1 MTAHSRVNEVRTA
14 CQPLTLARAMK
25 SSSTDLILAAEA
37 EAILGDRG
45 LLLSPRPT
53 VDRVKLEQH
62 LRSALELLHVNLD
75 DENVRDTPRRWAESL
90 VTMTSGYDFTDVKK
104 LTTLFRKACT
114 AADKDCQNLVVIGGT
129 YKTLCAHHILP
140 FFGNFIIG
148 YIPEKTIIGASKIPR
163 IVEVHMRRLQS
174 QEHLA
179 HDVADTIQKILEPK
193 GIAVWMGG
201 VHLCMVMRGVEQ
213 ESSFMETNVLR
224 GNFLDDERT
233 RQEFMSIV
241 NRRGQRG

>member
-1 MTAHSRVNEVRTA
+1 
-14 CQPLTLARAMK
+14 MK
-25 SSSTDLILAAEA
+25 DTDLVVVNDDVLE
-37 EAILGDRG
+37 ERG
-45 LLLSPRPT
+45 LLDSPRPSI
-53 VDRVKLEQH
+53 DRDKLQHH
-62 LRSALELLHVNLD
+62 LREALRLLHVDLEN
-75 DENVRDTPRRWAESL
+75 ENVVDTPRRWSESL
-90 VTMTSGYDFTDVKK
+90 ITMTSGYDFTDVKK
-104 LTTLFRKACT
+104 LTTLFRQACSR
-114 AADKDCQNLVVIGGT
+114 ADESCQNLVVIGGT

-140 FFGNFIIG
+140 FFGRFIIG
-148 YIPEKTIIGASKIPR
+148 YIPEEMIIGASKIPR

-179 HDVADTIQKILEPK
+179 HDVADTIEKILEPR

-224 GNFLDDERT
+224 GEFLNDERT

-241 NRRGQRG
+241 NRRGSRE

>member
-1 MTAHSRVNEVRTA
+1 MKRATEVTV
-14 CQPLTLARAMK
+14 T
-25 SSSTDLILAAEA
+25 SAELDSV
-37 EAILGDRG
+37 IDDRG
-45 LLLSPRPT
+45 LLTSPRPEI
-53 VDRVKLEQH
+53 DRPQLQH
-62 LRSALELLHVNLD
+62 HLGEALRLLHVDMD
-75 DENVRDTPRRWAESL
+75 DENLLDTPRRWAESL
-90 VTMTSGYDFTDVKK
+90 ITMTSGYDYTDVKK
-104 LTTLFRKACT
+104 LTTLFRKACSR
-114 AADKDCQNLVVIGGT
+114 ADENCQNMVVIGGT

-140 FFGNFIIG
+140 FFGRFIVG
-148 YIPEKTIIGASKIPR
+148 YIPERMIIGASKIPR

-179 HDVADTIQKILEPK
+179 HDVADTIQRILEPR

-224 GNFLDDERT
+224 GEFLNDERT

-241 NRRGQRG
+241 NRRGTRE

>member
-1 MTAHSRVNEVRTA
+1 MSDITATELDALFN
-14 CQPLTLARAMK
+14 
-25 SSSTDLILAAEA
+25 
-37 EAILGDRG
+37 DRG
-45 LLLSPRPT
+45 LLASPRPT
-53 VDRVKLEQH
+53 VDREKLSEH
-62 LRSALELLHVNLD
+62 LSEVLRLLHVDLQ

-114 AADKDCQNLVVIGGT
+114 NADERCNNLVVIGGT

-140 FFGNFIIG
+140 FFGHFIVG

-163 IVEVHMRRLQS
+163 VVEVHMRRLQS

-179 HDVADTIQKILEPK
+179 HDIADTIEKILEPR

-201 VHLCMVMRGVEQ
+201 IHLCMVMRGVEQ

-224 GNFLDDERT
+224 GEFLEDERT

-241 NRRGQRG
+241 NRRGQRD

>member
-1 MTAHSRVNEVRTA
+1 MTDITA
-14 CQPLTLARAMK
+14 TEL
-25 SSSTDLILAAEA
+25 EA
-37 EAILGDRG
+37 LFNDRG
-45 LLLSPRPT
+45 LLESPRPT
-53 VDRVKLEQH
+53 VDREKISEH
-62 LRSALELLHVNLD
+62 LHEVLRLLHVDLD

-90 VTMTSGYDFTDVKK
+90 VTMTSGYDFTDVRK
-104 LTTLFRKACT
+104 LTTLFKKACSQ
-114 AADKDCQNLVVIGGT
+114 ADERCNNLVVIGGT

-140 FFGNFIIG
+140 FFGRFIVG

-179 HDVADTIQKILEPK
+179 HDVADTIGKILEPR

-201 VHLCMVMRGVEQ
+201 IHLCMVMRGVEQ

-224 GNFLDDERT
+224 GEFLEDERT

-241 NRRGQRG
+241 NRRGQRD